1 MLKVVVRHDF
11 NPSES
16 TEYKRKTKVDE
27 VKCDGQRKHSNAIT
41 TSFKYFSTIRKSR
54 VAPHFRKVE
63 VVPDHYKLIRLS

>member
-41 TSFKYFSTIRKSR
+41 KSR
-54 VAPHFRKVE
+54 VATYFRKVE
-63 VVPDHYKLIRLS
+63 VVPDHYKVIRLS